1 MRILLI
7 TIAFSFLASCVQD
20 RGPFEFDPNF
30 DPERE
35 IAEDVEMIYSD
46 SAKLQFIIQTPR
58 LEKYNEDRNTIVEEF
73 PKGIHIDFYNP
84 NGEISSTL
92 SANYAER
99 RSAEGTMLLRDSVIL
114 DNGEDRLETI
124 GVTWNEEEQTLKTA
138 KWVQLIQGATKDTL
152 WGYGLDAKD
161 DFSQFRIGKPLG
173 KRRYQDDENP

>member
-1 MRILLI
+1 M
-7 TIAFSFLASCVQD
+7 QEK
-20 RGPFEFDPNF
+20 GQFELDPDF

-58 LEKYNEDRNTIVEEF
+58 LEKYKEEKNTLVEEF
-73 PKGIHIDFYNP
+73 PKGIHIDFYNSE
-84 NGEISSTL
+84 GEISSTL

-99 RSAEGTMLLRDSVIL
+99 RSSEGTMLLRDSVIL

-124 GVTWNEEEQTLKTA
+124 GVTWNEQKQTLKTA
-138 KWVQLIQGATKDTL
+138 KWVQMIQGATKDTL

-161 DFSQFRIGKPLG
+161 DFSQFRIGKLHG
-173 KRRYQDDENP
+173 KRRYNEE